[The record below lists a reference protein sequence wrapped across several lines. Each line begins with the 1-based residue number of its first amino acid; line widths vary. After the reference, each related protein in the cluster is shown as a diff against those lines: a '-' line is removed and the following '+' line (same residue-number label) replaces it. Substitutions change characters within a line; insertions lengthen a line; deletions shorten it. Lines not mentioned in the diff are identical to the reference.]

1 MAFNSAKYKIVK
13 NQAKTMGFVTDLETF
28 IYGNQKAINIFKLF
42 KYIGI
47 FGIVVSILLIVT
59 IIGLFPGIAG
69 LALSILCYIYSNKMI
84 NEHLSFIE
92 YAKNEDPDFR

>member
-13 NQAKTMGFVTDLETF
+13 NHAKTMGIVTDLETF
-28 IYGNQKAINIFKLF
+28 IYGNQKAINSFKLF

-59 IIGLFPGIAG
+59 IIGLIPGIVG
-69 LALSILCYIYSNKMI
+69 LALSIPCYIYSNKMI